1 MDGREKGQVDENDR
15 LEIQVDGRREGEI
28 RGWVKE
34 QRMEGRK
41 KEGGGREVKERTDG
55 LGSVAGEERERERE
69 ERECKQRLK
78 QGREEAGKEGRPEEV
93 RPVLC
98 LVRVCHVFFIL
109 GPR

>member
-41 KEGGGREVKERTDG
+41 KEGGGREVKGKNRWAGFCGGGGERK
-55 LGSVAGEERERERE
+55 REKREN
-69 ERECKQRLK
+69 
-78 QGREEAGKEGRPEEV
+78 AS
-93 RPVLC
+93 
-98 LVRVCHVFFIL
+98 
-109 GPR
+109 